1 MGRGAITDP
10 PNWLT
15 FDPAKTTLRNVNPLR
30 TSAGEWLVEAVA
42 ERLPSIGI
50 LLLERL
56 DADAAA
62 RCWRII
68 IEREWEAL
76 IRNDR

>member
-1 MGRGAITDP
+1 VD
-10 PNWLT
+10 
-15 FDPAKTTLRNVNPLR
+15 
-30 TSAGEWLVEAVA
+30 AVS
-42 ERLPSIGI
+42 EQLPSIGI

-68 IEREWEAL
+68 IEREWEAWV
-76 IRNDR
+76 RQER